1 MTNKK
6 CVRLRAIEPED
17 LELMYDIENDM
28 SLWNV
33 GSTNI
38 PYSHFLLQE
47 YITRSTGDI
56 YTDKQLRLMIEV
68 GQQTIGII
76 DLIAYDPRHN
86 RAEVGIVIK
95 EPFRNQGY
103 GTQALRQLMDYSSSV
118 LHIHQLYAYIS
129 PDNQYSVQLFRSAGF
144 RQTAVLKD
152 WLFNGETYSDV
163 LFMQFF

>member
-17 LELMYDIENDM
+17 LKLMYDIENDM

-33 GSTNI
+33 GSTNV

-95 EPFRNQGY
+95 EWLTSIATTHGLF
-103 GTQALRQLMDYSSSV
+103 TSSTPYPPV
-118 LHIHQLYAYIS
+118 VCLCIT
-129 PDNQYSVQLFRSAGF
+129 R
-144 RQTAVLKD
+144 
-152 WLFNGETYSDV
+152 
-163 LFMQFF
+163 